1 MFKRIFT
8 EILVLLLVVHVYIS
22 FAQQSVTLK
31 VTKTN
36 IERDLTKIK
45 LFQNQDTE
53 PLTILDTTVTPWV
66 WTGTVDT
73 MNGKASFYAI
83 PVDTAGQE
91 GSRSPEVIIDPPPN
105 GSDISITVIVE

>member
-53 PLTILDTTVTPWV
+53 PLTILDVTVTPWT

-73 MNGKASFYAI
+73 MNGIASFYAI
-83 PVDTAGQE
+83 PVDATGQE
-91 GSRSPEVIIDPPPN
+91 GSRSPEVILDPPPD
-105 GSDISITVIVE
+105 GSDIVITVVAE